1 MNETNKMEEIN
12 KMKKIDE
19 TNKTSKTNEL
29 KRPENQNGKVKNAGK
44 VIGGICGV
52 VVLAGMAVTA
62 FAAGQ
67 NEAAASDGAAG
78 TYGTSAV
85 SEVSPYSTRGARAAR
100 AISTVNEICAVGAV
114 AADEASAAGEI
125 TAIDETSPAGD
136 VSAVNE
142 TSAVGE
148 VIPAR
153 DADAYWMKQM
163 SVSGLDAADTAVS
176 SNYESAVEDIKGDD
190 TRKKALKK
198 SFQEVNEAFQ
208 KQKNEME
215 KKEADWKELLKNVKD
230 WSNSKFCSELDSLA
244 TSMQIICDQLST
256 IQDDCYYNLDAL
268 TYGADQYDAD
278 YEKWDSIFEE
288 AASIQRRYYLQ
299 LDHVYQKIADETVKA
314 YEKNG
319 LKRDDQDQE
328 YYYNGKKVRYFEDG
342 VWDGQ
347 SFSGSMTSGNSGE
360 VDVFA
365 TRDKIGDLTGFEV
378 YGIENTKDRVKEH
391 YSMKEDFFSGGS
403 SDSAQESAS

>member
-1 MNETNKMEEIN
+1 MKETNKMEVNN
-12 KMKKIDE
+12 KMKKINE
-19 TNKTSKTNEL
+19 TNKTNQM
-29 KRPENQNGKVKNAGK
+29 KRLDNQYRKVKNAGK

-67 NEAAASDGAAG
+67 KETAASDGGAG
-78 TYGTSAV
+78 NFGTSAV
-85 SEVSPYSTRGARAAR
+85 SEVSPYNARGARAAR
-100 AISTVNEICAVGAV
+100 AVSTVNDIFEVGGEIAV
-114 AADEASAAGEI
+114 DESSAAGEI
-125 TAIDETSPAGD
+125 TAIDETSPVGE

-148 VIPAR
+148 VSPVR

-163 SVSGLDAADTAVS
+163 SVSGLDAADTTVS
-176 SNYESAVEDIKGDD
+176 SDYKSAVEDIKGDD

-198 SFQEVNEAFQ
+198 SFQEVNDAFQ
-208 KQKNEME
+208 KQKAEME
-215 KKEADWKELLKNVKD
+215 KKEADWNDLLKKVKD
-230 WSNSKFCSELDSLA
+230 WSNSTFRNELDKLA
-244 TSMQIICDQLST
+244 ESMQIICDQLST

-268 TYGADQYDAD
+268 KYGSEQYDAD
-278 YEKWDSIFEE
+278 YEKWDSVFEK
-288 AASIQRRYYLQ
+288 AASIQRRHYLQ

-319 LKRDDQDQE
+319 LKRNDQDQE

-342 VWDGQ
+342 VWDDQ
-347 SFSGSMTSGNSGE
+347 SFSGSMSSGNSGE

-365 TRDKIGDLTGFEV
+365 TRDKNGDLTGFEV
-378 YGIENTKDRVKEH
+378 YGIENTKDWVKEH
-391 YSMKEDFFSGGS
+391 YSMKEYFSSGGS
-403 SDSAQESAS
+403 SDSDRESAS

>member
-1 MNETNKMEEIN
+1 MKKINETNK
-12 KMKKIDE
+12 
-19 TNKTSKTNEL
+19 TNKTNKTNQM
-29 KRPENQNGKVKNAGK
+29 KRLDNQYGKVKNAGK

-67 NEAAASDGAAG
+67 KETAASDGGAG
-78 TYGTSAV
+78 NFG
-85 SEVSPYSTRGARAAR
+85 
-100 AISTVNEICAVGAV
+100 
-114 AADEASAAGEI
+114 
-125 TAIDETSPAGD
+125 
-136 VSAVNE
+136 

-148 VIPAR
+148 VSPVR

-176 SNYESAVEDIKGDD
+176 SDDKSAVEDIKGDD

-198 SFQEVNEAFQ
+198 SFQEVNDAFQ
-208 KQKNEME
+208 KQKAEME
-215 KKEADWKELLKNVKD
+215 KKEADWNDLLKKVKD
-230 WSNSKFCSELDSLA
+230 WSNSTFRNELDKLA
-244 TSMQIICDQLST
+244 ESMQIICDQLST

-268 TYGADQYDAD
+268 KYGSEQYDAD
-278 YEKWDSIFEE
+278 YEKWDSIFEK
-288 AASIQRRYYLQ
+288 AASIQRRHYLQ

-319 LKRDDQDQE
+319 LKRNDQDQE

-342 VWDGQ
+342 VWDDQ
-347 SFSGSMTSGNSGE
+347 SFSGSMSSGNSGE

-365 TRDKIGDLTGFEV
+365 TRDKNGDLTGFEV
-378 YGIENTKDRVKEH
+378 YGIENTKDWVKEH
-391 YSMKEDFFSGGS
+391 YSMKEYFSSGGS
-403 SDSAQESAS
+403 SDSDRESAS

>member
-1 MNETNKMEEIN
+1 
-12 KMKKIDE
+12 MKKIDE
-19 TNKTSKTNEL
+19 TNKTIEL
-29 KRPENQNGKVKNAGK
+29 KRSDNQNGKVKNAGK

-100 AISTVNEICAVGAV
+100 AVSTVNEICAVGAV

-125 TAIDETSPAGD
+125 TAIDETSPAGE

-148 VIPAR
+148 VSSAR

-176 SNYESAVEDIKGDD
+176 AEYESALEDIKGDD

-208 KQKNEME
+208 KQKAEME
-215 KKEADWKELLKNVKD
+215 KKEADWKELLIKVKD
-230 WSNSKFCSELDSLA
+230 WSNSKFRSELDSLA
-244 TSMQIICDQLST
+244 TAMQIICDQLST

-278 YEKWDSIFEE
+278 YEKWDSVFEE

-319 LKRDDQDQE
+319 LKSDDQDQE

-347 SFSGSMTSGNSGE
+347 SFSGSMSSGNSGE

-365 TRDKIGDLTGFEV
+365 TRDKNGDLTGFEV

>member
-1 MNETNKMEEIN
+1 
-12 KMKKIDE
+12 MKKIDE
-19 TNKTSKTNEL
+19 TNKTIEL
-29 KRPENQNGKVKNAGK
+29 KRPDNQNGKVKNAGK

-85 SEVSPYSTRGARAAR
+85 SEVSPYSTRGARTAR
-100 AISTVNEICAVGAV
+100 AVSTVNEICAVGAV

-125 TAIDETSPAGD
+125 TAIDETSPAGE

-148 VIPAR
+148 VSSAR

-176 SNYESAVEDIKGDD
+176 AEYESALEDIKGDD

-208 KQKNEME
+208 KQKAEME
-215 KKEADWKELLKNVKD
+215 KKEADWKALLKKVKD
-230 WSNSKFCSELDSLA
+230 WSNSKFRSELDSLA
-244 TSMQIICDQLST
+244 TAMQKICDKLST

-278 YEKWDSIFEE
+278 YEKWDSVFEE

-319 LKRDDQDQE
+319 LKSGDQDQE

-347 SFSGSMTSGNSGE
+347 SFSGSMSSGNSGE

-365 TRDKIGDLTGFEV
+365 TRDKNGDLTGFEV